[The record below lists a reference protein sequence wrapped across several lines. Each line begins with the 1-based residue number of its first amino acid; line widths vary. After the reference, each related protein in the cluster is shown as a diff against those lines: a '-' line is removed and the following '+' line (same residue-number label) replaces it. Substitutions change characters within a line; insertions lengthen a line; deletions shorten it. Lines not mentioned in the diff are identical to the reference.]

1 MGFTASDADLER
13 ALDVVLR
20 SENARFTLLWESLS
34 RTQRMLL
41 LALGAESGR
50 VQSTAYRNAHGLPAP
65 SSVQRAV
72 EALVLAEV
80 VGRRADGAHEIVEPF
95 LTQWVRRYA
104 A

>member
-1 MGFTASDADLER
+1 M
-13 ALDVVLR
+13 
-20 SENARFTLLWESLS
+20 
-34 RTQRMLL
+34 
-41 LALGAESGR
+41 
-50 VQSTAYRNAHGLPAP
+50 QSTAYRNAHGLPAP

>member
-41 LALGAESGR
+41 LALAR
-50 VQSTAYRNAHGLPAP
+50 
-65 SSVQRAV
+65 
-72 EALVLAEV
+72 
-80 VGRRADGAHEIVEPF
+80 
-95 LTQWVRRYA
+95 
-104 A
+104 